1 MNQNP
6 VPRMIIILNSISPAE
21 AALER
26 KLLKKASDEILA
38 SPQLIDEVMRELRL
52 ERKPEKGRKVVSAKE
67 KTAAAAHG

>member
-1 MNQNP
+1 
-6 VPRMIIILNSISPAE
+6 MIILLNPISPAE

-38 SPQLIDEVMRELRL
+38 SPQLMDEVMRKLRL
-52 ERKPEKGRKVVSAKE
+52 ERRPEKSRKAVSAKG